1 MPTDLDL
8 PLAKPR
14 DHVETPSGRIG
25 IVMAVLADGR
35 REVKYLDGDR
45 TSVVLH
51 TSLLRVRKPAK
62 PEPWPRGSK
71 FI

>member
-1 MPTDLDL
+1 MAADLEL
-8 PLAKPR
+8 ALAKPR

-25 IVMAVLADGR
+25 IVTAVLTDGR

-51 TSLLRVRKPAK
+51 TSLLRVRVNSTPR
-62 PEPWPRGSK
+62 PWRERGVP
-71 FI
+71 